1 MPPRQECADDV
12 NTYQYTLLTTFFMSL
27 FLSSVTS
34 YLELRNAISVYC
46 ISRILPADIK
56 LVVWTVL
63 IGTRITTI
71 LSKTLHQ

>member
-1 MPPRQECADDV
+1 MMLTLT
-12 NTYQYTLLTTFFMSL
+12 NTPYLLL
-27 FLSSVTS
+27 FLCHFCLSSVTS

>member
-1 MPPRQECADDV
+1 MMLTLT
-12 NTYQYTLLTTFFMSL
+12 NTPYLLLFFMSLLSTFFMSL

-63 IGTRITTI
+63 IETRITTI